1 MAKGNKCMECGE
13 VAYADTEEYQE
24 KGTWVTYVCL
34 NGTCLQNP
42 AHSDTESGGIRTAVP
57 VTLGQQFQ

>member
-34 NGTCLQNP
+34 NGTCP
-42 AHSDTESGGIRTAVP
+42 SVKKGYPWKERKFESNE
-57 VTLGQQFQ
+57 